1 MGLGPLIL
9 SWLAAVP
16 GSVASG
22 TLLGAPLSKGSKA
35 GAFIFMFL
43 TSIFIAGDICGRA
56 GKDWKWMA
64 PLAIA
69 LTLVAYVPWA
79 ASINKDPKNKSR
91 AAALPLSGLL
101 YAVVLMGASLAM
113 YGGEVSKM
121 AGLQGAGITL
131 RYVFISASLGYQA
144 VRAKKDPVARGQ
156 SIYMAGLLLL
166 ITMFD
171 VLGASEVARKERAN
185 ETARTS
191 PTTIVNYETGE
202 TRAGPTPAAIAANF
216 SKAGNKGKFPALV
229 EGRPNPN
236 ESVNPLSKMSKAEIA
251 ALNATA
257 AAEAASRAAA

>member
-121 AGLQGAGITL
+121 AGLQGAVITL
-131 RYVFISASLGYQA
+131 MYVFISASLGYQA

-171 VLGASEVARKERAN
+171 VLGAKNSGDAVKGKVVEANSGSGNDEPTINEGRAGNAGYAKRLNQMTPKEGGLKN
-185 ETARTS
+185 
-191 PTTIVNYETGE
+191 GE
-202 TRAGPTPAAIAANF
+202 TLTSNMFNEA
-216 SKAGNKGKFPALV
+216 KAKL
-229 EGRPNPN
+229 
-236 ESVNPLSKMSKAEIA
+236 
-251 ALNATA
+251 A
-257 AAEAASRAAA
+257 AA

>member
-121 AGLQGAGITL
+121 AGLQGAVITL
-131 RYVFISASLGYQA
+131 MYVFISASLGYQA
-144 VRAKKDPVARGQ
+144 VRAKKDPVARASP
-156 SIYMAGLLLL
+156 SIWPVFCCSLLCS
-166 ITMFD
+166 MC
-171 VLGASEVARKERAN
+171 S
-185 ETARTS
+185 
-191 PTTIVNYETGE
+191 
-202 TRAGPTPAAIAANF
+202 
-216 SKAGNKGKFPALV
+216 
-229 EGRPNPN
+229 GRRIRG
-236 ESVNPLSKMSKAEIA
+236 M
-251 ALNATA
+251 
-257 AAEAASRAAA
+257 R